1 MFRRSKYDYSFRL
14 RCVRKIVEQSCS
26 ITEMS
31 TKTGVEHSNIR
42 SWLRMYE
49 LNGKEGLRSRKR
61 QTYSEQF
68 KVQVVL
74 AVQKE
79 RLSLNEACSRFDI
92 RNECTINRWMQD
104 YERQGVEGQA
114 GEVCVRHWLPRF
126 RAGDAVLAKVRR
138 TGYKIDHW
146 NGRPVRNPVGHRPA
160 RTAEQHSREGS
171 QLALLARSKPK
182 VLIQTV

>member
-49 LNGKEGLRSRKR
+49 LKGKEGLRSRKR
-61 QTYSEQF
+61 QTYSEQL

-104 YERQGVEGQA
+104 YERQGVEG
-114 GEVCVRHWLPRF
+114 L
-126 RAGDAVLAKVRR
+126 K
-138 TGYKIDHW
+138 
-146 NGRPVRNPVGHRPA
+146 
-160 RTAEQHSREGS
+160 
-171 QLALLARSKPK
+171 SKPK
-182 VLIQTV
+182 GRPPNMEKPIKRKPRKKSTPITREEELLRENEYLRAENELLKKLQALVQSKKK